1 MTVPTVLLTL
11 DEARSILGAS
21 AIDLVEAV
29 ACSPARLRRLLA
41 GNGSA
46 RGLAPAARQAINAH
60 RAVLRQVL
68 AAGHGWILE
77 EQAEGALSYA
87 ESGGSP
93 GNALAA

>member
-11 DEARSILGAS
+11 DEARSMLGAS

-29 ACSPARLRRLLA
+29 SCSPARLCRLLA
-41 GNGSA
+41 GKGSG

-60 RAVLRQVL
+60 RAVVRQVL

-87 ESGGSP
+87 ESGGHP
-93 GNALAA
+93 RNALAA

>member
-29 ACSPARLRRLLA
+29 TCSPARLRRLLA
-41 GNGSA
+41 GKGSS
-46 RGLAPAARQAINAH
+46 RGLSATARQAINAH

-77 EQAEGALSYA
+77 EQAEAALSYA
-87 ESGGSP
+87 ESAGRP
-93 GNALAA
+93 GDALAA

>member
-11 DEARSILGAS
+11 DEARSILGES

-29 ACSPARLRRLLA
+29 TCPPARLRRLLA
-41 GNGSA
+41 GKGSA
-46 RGLAPAARQAINAH
+46 RGLAPTARQALDAH

-87 ESGGSP
+87 ESGGRP
-93 GNALAA
+93 GDALAA

>member
-1 MTVPTVLLTL
+1 MTLPTVLLTL

-21 AIDLVEAV
+21 AIGLVEAV
-29 ACSPARLRRLLA
+29 SCSPARLRRLLA
-41 GNGSA
+41 GTGSA
-46 RGLAPAARQAINAH
+46 RGLAPSARQAINAH

-77 EQAEGALSYA
+77 EEAEGALSYA
-87 ESGGSP
+87 ESGRP